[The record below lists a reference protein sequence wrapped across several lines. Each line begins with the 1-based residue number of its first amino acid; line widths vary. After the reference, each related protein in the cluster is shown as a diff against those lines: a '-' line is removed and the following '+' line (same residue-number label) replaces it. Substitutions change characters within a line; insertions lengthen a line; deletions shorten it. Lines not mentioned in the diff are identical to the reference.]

1 MIPDVLVVIGVGGMG
16 AAIARRLGAGRSVV
30 LADRDEATTDALAAS
45 MVAEGYSVACQHVDV
60 SDRSSV
66 QELVDFARNHGPVSA
81 VAHTAGVSP
90 TSATPARILSVDLV
104 GTALILDAFAAAIA
118 PRGAGVVVASMAGTL
133 LGTALGEETERLLA
147 ALASDQLLE
156 VPAIKSLLDGDP
168 DDPGTRAF
176 AYAIAKRANQ
186 LRVKSA
192 AIPWARRGARI
203 NSISPGVISTT
214 MGRAEVGDAATGE
227 AASALVAR
235 SASQRMGTA
244 TEIAAAAEFLLGA
257 NASFITGTDLLVDG
271 GAVAAAS
278 AASSLTTMN
287 GFI

>member
-16 AAIARRLGAGRSVV
+16 AAIARRLGAGRAVV
-30 LADRDEATTDALAAS
+30 LADHDEAAMATLAAS
-45 MVAEGYSVACQHVDV
+45 MVAEGYQVACRHLDV
-60 SDRSSV
+60 SDRASV
-66 QELVDFARNHGPVSA
+66 GELVQFADRQGPVSA

-104 GTALILDAFAAAIA
+104 GTALILDAFAAVIA

-133 LGTALGEETERLLA
+133 LGTALGSETEWLLA
-147 ALASDQLLE
+147 TLPPEQLLG
-156 VPAIKSLLDGDP
+156 VPAIRSLPDGNP
-168 DDPGTRAF
+168 DDPGLRAV

-192 AIPWARRGARI
+192 ASLWAQRGARI
-203 NSISPGVISTT
+203 NSISPGVISTA

-227 AASALVAR
+227 AATSLVAQ
-235 SASQRMGTA
+235 SASKRMGTA
-244 TEIAAAAEFLLGA
+244 TEVAAAAEFLLGA

-271 GAVAAAS
+271 GAVAASSGAPSLSAS
-278 AASSLTTMN
+278 
-287 GFI
+287 